1 VGSAKSKR
9 ETLGDVPALAT
20 VEGAD
25 FSAPQLNGQRR
36 SRSNTRINLR
46 AVGEVLAEYGMD
58 PAAEMVKI
66 LTAEEPVLDTD
77 GAPIYDEDGQP
88 MTRPAL
94 DAEMRLRFM
103 NELLQY
109 TQPKLKSVDVKVD
122 HTADLTDEQL
132 ERRIALLLA
141 KAEK

>member
-1 VGSAKSKR
+1 MGRKSDKV
-9 ETLGDVPALAT
+9 GDVPGLAT

-25 FSAPQLNGQRR
+25 FSAPQINGQRKA
-36 SRSNTRINLR
+36 RSNTRINLR
-46 AVGEVLAEYGMD
+46 AVSEVLADYGMD
-58 PAAEMVKI
+58 PAAEMVRI

-77 GAPIYDEDGQP
+77 GAPILDENGEP

-94 DAEMRLRFM
+94 DADTRLRFM

-109 TQPKLKSVDVKVD
+109 TQPKLKSVDVKID

-132 ERRIALLLA
+132 DKRIGMLLA

>member
-1 VGSAKSKR
+1 MGRKSDKV
-9 ETLGDVPALAT
+9 GDVPGLAT

-25 FSAPQLNGQRR
+25 FSAPQLNGKRK

-46 AVGEVLAEYGMD
+46 AVSEVLADYGMD
-58 PAAEMVKI
+58 PAAEMVRI

-77 GAPIYDEDGQP
+77 GAPILDENGEP

-94 DAEMRLRFM
+94 DADTRLRFM

-109 TQPKLKSVDVKVD
+109 TQPKLKSVDVKID

-132 ERRIALLLA
+132 DKRIGMLLA

>member
-1 VGSAKSKR
+1 MGRKSDKV
-9 ETLGDVPALAT
+9 GDVPGLAT

-25 FSAPQLNGQRR
+25 FSAPQLNGKRK

-46 AVGEVLAEYGMD
+46 AVSEVLADYGMD
-58 PAAEMVKI
+58 PAAEMVRI

-77 GAPIYDEDGQP
+77 GAPILDENGEP
-88 MTRPAL
+88 MTRPTL
-94 DAEMRLRFM
+94 DADTRLRFM

-109 TQPKLKSVDVKVD
+109 TQPKLKSVDVKID

-132 ERRIALLLA
+132 DKRIGMLLA

>member
-1 VGSAKSKR
+1 MSRKSKR
-9 ETLGDVPALAT
+9 ETVGDVPTLAT

-25 FSAPQLNGQRR
+25 FSAPQLNGKRK
-36 SRSNTRINLR
+36 SRSNQRINLR
-46 AVGEVLAEYGMD
+46 AVSEVLADYGMD
-58 PAAEMVKI
+58 PAAEMVRI

-77 GAPIYDEDGQP
+77 GAPILDENGEP
-88 MTRPAL
+88 MTRPTL
-94 DAEMRLRFM
+94 DADTRLRFM

-109 TQPKLKSVDVKVD
+109 TQPKLKSVDVKID

-132 ERRIALLLA
+132 DKRIGMLLA

>member
-1 VGSAKSKR
+1 MSAKSKR
-9 ETLGDVPALAT
+9 ETVGDVPGLAT

-25 FSAPQLNGQRR
+25 FSAPQLGPKRR
-36 SRSNTRINLR
+36 SHSNTRINLR
-46 AVGEVLAEYGMD
+46 AVSEVLADYGMD
-58 PAAEMVKI
+58 PAAEMVRI

-77 GAPIYDEDGQP
+77 GAPILDENGEP

-94 DAEMRLRFM
+94 DADTRLRFM

-109 TQPKLKSVDVKVD
+109 TQPKLKSVDVKID
-122 HTADLTDEQL
+122 HTADLTDDQL
-132 ERRIALLLA
+132 DKRIALLLS

>member
-1 VGSAKSKR
+1 MSSAKSKR
-9 ETLGDVPALAT
+9 ETVGDVPGLAT

-25 FSAPQLNGQRR
+25 YSKPQLNGRNR

-46 AVGEVLAEYGMD
+46 AVSEVLADYGMD
-58 PAAEMVKI
+58 PAAEMVRI

-77 GAPIYDEDGQP
+77 GAPILDENGEP

-94 DAEMRLRFM
+94 DADTRLRFM

-109 TQPKLKSVDVKVD
+109 TQPKLKSVDVKID

-132 ERRIALLLA
+132 DKRIALLLS